1 MMSLLCLKSS
11 IGITSHSEFKFY
23 VLVIALDLEYSWPCN
38 LSDLFSYQP
47 PPTEPPPS
55 GSATLTSLLFL
66 KHDKTQSCLKFF
78 DLDFVC
84 NKFASCIYLAY
95 FLAPF
100 IYQFKCHLSEI
111 FSYFLYRKVTPPALF
126 PWPTLLFSISCITI
140 GHHLF
145 PGNFQIT

>member
-1 MMSLLCLKSS
+1 MVSHNYCYGFLAYLPFSVLAPTSSLNVYSQNNNYSEVFKICYMMSLLCLKSS
-11 IGITSHSEFKFY
+11 IGITSHSKFKFY

-47 PPTEPPPS
+47 PPTVPPPS

-95 FLAPF
+95 FLACLHIP
-100 IYQFKCHLSEI
+100 IQMS
-111 FSYFLYRKVTPPALF
+111 P
-126 PWPTLLFSISCITI
+126 
-140 GHHLF
+140 
-145 PGNFQIT
+145 